1 MPVEQS
7 LIANFIQTL
16 ARAVELSEHAHDY
29 APEHLVI
36 TLHRDYDAN
45 WSHLRL
51 ECDGTAVE
59 FDPDHQC
66 LASVFGLLR
75 IKERTDA
82 V

>member
-16 ARAVELSEHAHDY
+16 ARAIELSEHAHDY

-36 TLHRDYDAN
+36 TLSHGN
-45 WSHLRL
+45 GTKQSHLRI

-59 FDPDHQC
+59 FDPDYQC

-75 IKERTDA
+75 VKEYTNA

>member
-1 MPVEQS
+1 MSIERD

-29 APEHLVI
+29 APEHLAI
-36 TLHRDYDAN
+36 TLRRDPN
-45 WSHLRL
+45 TMRSQLRI
-51 ECDGTAVE
+51 ECDGSAVA
-59 FDPDHQC
+59 FDPDHQR